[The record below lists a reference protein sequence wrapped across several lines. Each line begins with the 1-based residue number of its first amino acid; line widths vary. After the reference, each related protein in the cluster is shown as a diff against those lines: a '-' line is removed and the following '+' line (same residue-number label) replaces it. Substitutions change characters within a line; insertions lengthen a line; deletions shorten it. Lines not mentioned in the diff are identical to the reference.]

1 MNIDFQFYLFIN
13 LQLVTFC
20 NMMIHKLGLDN
31 QSMLDGPI
39 QEALYYTFHGVI
51 HLKEPNEVFK
61 SLELDRPC
69 CS

>member
-1 MNIDFQFYLFIN
+1 
-13 LQLVTFC
+13 
-20 NMMIHKLGLDN
+20 MMIHKLGLDN

-39 QEALYYTFHGVI
+39 QEALYYTFQGVNSF
-51 HLKEPNEVFK
+51 LKEEPNQVFK